1 MKTTAA
7 LVTFS
12 VLVAFVWRL
21 TERLQDDSLAMLLGF
36 GAGIV
41 VLVIVVVAML
51 GAMRMGNA
59 DRANERRHH
68 DGRAERPQPPVIV
81 ITGRNYRQLDGT
93 KQAESRC
100 DYETTR
106 IYSTGSSGD
115 QPNAIQPRGGR
126 RRQISR

>member
-7 LVTFS
+7 LIAFGL
-12 VLVAFVWRL
+12 LVAFLWRL

-51 GAMRMGNA
+51 GTMRMGNA

-68 DGRAERPQPPVIV
+68 HGRAERPGPPVIV
-81 ITGRNYRQLDGT
+81 ITGRNYQQLDGM
-93 KQAESRC
+93 KQN
-100 DYETTR
+100 R
-106 IYSTGSSGD
+106 IEM
-115 QPNAIQPRGGR
+115 R
-126 RRQISR
+126 R